1 MVARQIWSLGLP
13 DFSPLPD
20 DKVLHVWWMRIL
32 YLFPDNCKRGLNS
45 LIILVAWSLWKDH
58 NDIVFNGAVLN
69 VQLVLKQI
77 CEEANLWCLAG
88 ASGLA
93 HLEVA
98 AR

>member
-1 MVARQIWSLGLP
+1 M
-13 DFSPLPD
+13 
-20 DKVLHVWWMRIL
+20 
-32 YLFPDNCKRGLNS
+32 
-45 LIILVAWSLWKDH
+45 
-58 NDIVFNGAVLN
+58 IVFNGAVLN